1 MLLGHG
7 MAPFG
12 IDKQGGSSRTWVQLS
27 PDDFPF
33 WVVKEL

>member
-1 MLLGHG
+1 

-12 IDKQGGSSRTWVQLS
+12 IEKQGGSSRTWVQLS

-33 WVVKEL
+33 WEAD